1 MRGLRQGIRVGKFF
15 EETSQD
21 ARENLAARDLRNDVI
36 KIDE

>member
-15 EETSQD
+15 EEASQD